1 LAVLAAAYGLA
12 LAADTPTT
20 GPTTKPADK
29 NANEAVVRLLQA
41 AKQGAAVLHVGQPVG
56 PGAMDILIPPT
67 TDPDPVLID
76 LLLNAKPGSLLDV
89 KTKMVAGKPTLLSAA
104 AYKMRAGEDEPN
116 VYAVVQRTT
125 CRYMGADV
133 PAIDAAKFLKPT
145 QLMLPVTKDKD
156 GKATPNAD
164 MVRTLDTVKDT
175 DSVEVQTLPSP
186 VKPGVLIL
194 KSLKVYVPWERAQFS
209 KLTKKTFQ
217 GDDYTA
223 LEVQPGSGDAIQLL
237 MSAKDEAP
245 LTVVVSKIKH
255 GQDLLYRSKSMN
267 DVTWV
272 TEVKPVTVASNNN
285 GNGWNGG
292 GGAGTGSG
300 TGNGTGPGTGSG
312 WGSGTGGGTGGG
324 GGGGHGGGHHR

>member
-20 GPTTKPADK
+20 GPTSGPATKPADK
-29 NANEAVVRLLQA
+29 NISEAVVRILQDP
-41 AKQGAAVLHVGQPVG
+41 KQGAAVLHVGPPVG
-56 PGAMDILIPPT
+56 PGAMDILIPPM

-76 LLLNAKPGSLLDV
+76 LLLNSKRGSLLDV
-89 KTKMVAGKPTLLSAA
+89 KTKMVAGKPTLDSAV

-116 VYAVVQRTT
+116 VYAVSERTT

-133 PAIDAAKFLKPT
+133 PAINVTKFIKPT
-145 QLMLPVTKDKD
+145 QLVLPVTKDKD

-164 MVRTLDTVKDT
+164 MVRTLDSIKDT

-186 VKPGVLIL
+186 IKPGVLLL
-194 KSLKVYVPWERAQFS
+194 KSLKVYVPWERAAFS

-255 GQDLLYRSKSMN
+255 GQDLLYRSKTAN

-272 TEVKPVTVASNNN
+272 TEVKPVTVASGNT

-292 GGAGTGSG
+292 SGAGGAGSGSGTDTGSG
-300 TGNGTGPGTGSG
+300 TGT
-312 WGSGTGGGTGGG
+312 GTGGG
-324 GGGGHGGGHHR
+324 GGGGHHGGGHHR